1 MEAWPVTPEVVLSP
15 WLCFRSK
22 AGLRAKIHDGISHL
36 AEGESAALEHAHA
49 GAAYPHWR
57 RWDLPLKQLGFK
69 SEYYPPG
76 FAILS
81 RDEIQMAALEREA
94 SQDSSRIAR
103 ERREDGLYNR
113 SYNDSSKWEF
123 L

>member
-1 MEAWPVTPEVVLSP
+1 MSNA
-15 WLCFRSK
+15 K
-22 AGLRAKIHDGISHL
+22 QGAQAAARAKLRNSTAVFLVGHI
-36 AEGESAALEHAHA
+36 EPTMEW
-49 GAAYPHWR
+49 YKR
-57 RWDLPLKQLGFK
+57 LGFNSK
-69 SEYYPPG
+69 YYPPG

-113 SYNDSSKWEF
+113 SYNDSSKW
-123 L
+123 